1 VIAVD
6 TSVWVSALRGGTDST
21 ALTLQALLEADEVVL
36 PLPVRLELMAGVARA
51 HRPALKR
58 ALTGLPVVFPTDQT
72 WRVVEQ
78 WLEPAADAGFR
89 FGQTDLLIAALASD
103 VDALVWSLDKDFQ
116 HLASLQLVRL
126 YYG

>member
-6 TSVWVSALRGGTDST
+6 TSVWVSALREGTGST
-21 ALTLQALLEADEVVL
+21 ASTLKALLDADEVVL
-36 PLPVRLELMAGVARA
+36 PLPVRLELMAGVART
-51 HRPALKR
+51 HRSALRR
-58 ALTGLPVVFPTDQT
+58 ALTGLPVVFPTEQT
-72 WRVVEQ
+72 WRMVEQ

-116 HLASLQLVRL
+116 HLESLQFVRL
-126 YYG
+126 YG